1 MSDSLFPAEAPAAPL
16 APSSSPYRVLAR
28 KYRPQ
33 RFEDLI
39 GQEAMVRTI
48 ANSFTVGRIH
58 QAYIFTGV
66 RGTGKTTTARI
77 LARALNYS
85 VPGRIDQPSVDMPE
99 LGVHCQAIMD
109 SRHVD
114 VIEMDAASH
123 TGVDDVREIIENA
136 RYRPVSARTK
146 VYVIDEVHMLSK
158 QAFNALLK
166 TLEEPPEHVKFL
178 FATTEIEKVPV
189 TVRSRCIRFDLKR
202 IELGLMIG
210 HLEKIC
216 GLEGVAAEPE
226 ALAVIARVAEGSVR
240 DALSLLDQA
249 IAYGGP
255 AGVTALDVRD
265 MLGLSDRGEIVTLFE
280 RAMKGEIAEA
290 LELMRAL
297 YRAGADPADVLLEI
311 AEVCHYVTQVKI
323 APEAPDDATI
333 GQSQRERGR
342 EFARR
347 LSMGALTRAWQILL
361 KGFDDVNDLP
371 RPLASAEM
379 ALIRL
384 AYASDLPTPEEAL
397 RKLAETTDYAPRHA
411 PPLPPAGVGP
421 REGASAAGGPER
433 GPAQNAP
440 EPAKPPASA
449 VRLARFED
457 VVALARARRDIQL
470 VQALERDVRLDRF
483 EQGSIAFSLVEG
495 ASPGLAQMLA
505 KRLQE
510 WTGERWMVALAPGST
525 APTLREIQSAREA
538 ERTTDAA
545 AHPVVRKVLER
556 FKGARIVEVR
566 APEAAAAPAHP
577 RPRRTTTSA
586 TPIPNRSTTI
596 FERGEAAMDIM
607 GMMKKAQEVQAKLQ
621 EAQEELGRVEV
632 EGASG
637 GGMVRIAMTA
647 KGEIRGIQIDSSL
660 LTPSDKEMLEDLIM
674 AAFAD
679 AKGKAERAAAEKM
692 QSLTAGLPLPP
703 GMKLPF

>member
-1 MSDSLFPAEAPAAPL
+1 MSDSLFSVDAPAASL
-16 APSSSPYRVLAR
+16 APSPAAAASPYRVLAR

-48 ANSFTVGRIH
+48 ANSFAAGRIH

-85 VPGRIDQPSVDMPE
+85 VPGKIDRPSVDMPE
-99 LGVHCQAIMD
+99 IGAHCQAIMD

-146 VYVIDEVHMLSK
+146 VYIIDEVHMLSK

-178 FATTEIEKVPV
+178 FATTEIEKVPI

-202 IELGLMIG
+202 IESGLMIR

-216 GLEGVAAEPE
+216 GLEGVSAEPE
-226 ALAVIARVAEGSVR
+226 ALAVVARVAEGSVR

-249 IAYGGP
+249 IAYGGQN
-255 AGVTALDVRD
+255 GVTALAVRA
-265 MLGLSDRGEIVTLFE
+265 MLGLSDRGEIITLFE

-290 LELMRAL
+290 LELLRAL
-297 YRAGADPADVLLEI
+297 YRAGADPADILLEL

-323 APEAPDDATI
+323 APGAPDDATI
-333 GQSQRERGR
+333 VESQREKGR
-342 EFARR
+342 EFAGR
-347 LSMGALTRAWQILL
+347 LSIGALTRAWQILL
-361 KGFDDVNDLP
+361 HGFDDVNDSP

-384 AYASDLPTPEEAL
+384 AYASDLPTPQEAL

-411 PPLPPAGVGP
+411 PPLPTAGVP
-421 REGASAAGGPER
+421 RGDVSAAGAAARAIAGSVLA
-433 GPAQNAP
+433 PAA
-440 EPAKPPASA
+440 PPAST

-457 VVALARARRDIQL
+457 VVALAREKRDIQL

-483 EQGSIAFSLVEG
+483 DEGSIAFSVAEG
-495 ASPGLAQMLA
+495 ASPSLAQTLA

-525 APTLREIQSAREA
+525 APTLREAQAAREA
-538 ERTTDAA
+538 ERTSGAA

-566 APEAAAAPAHP
+566 APDAAAAHALSSQPDDDVGYA
-577 RPRRTTTSA
+577 
-586 TPIPNRSTTI
+586 
-596 FERGEAAMDIM
+596 
-607 GMMKKAQEVQAKLQ
+607 
-621 EAQEELGRVEV
+621 
-632 EGASG
+632 
-637 GGMVRIAMTA
+637 
-647 KGEIRGIQIDSSL
+647 DS
-660 LTPSDKEMLEDLIM
+660 DVVDDDL
-674 AAFAD
+674 
-679 AKGKAERAAAEKM
+679 
-692 QSLTAGLPLPP
+692 
-703 GMKLPF
+703 

>member
-16 APSSSPYRVLAR
+16 APCASPYRVLAR

-48 ANSFTVGRIH
+48 ANSFAVNRIH

-85 VPGRIDQPSVDMPE
+85 VPGKIDRPSVDMPE
-99 LGVHCQAIMD
+99 LGAHCQAIMD

-146 VYVIDEVHMLSK
+146 VYIIDEVHMLSK

-178 FATTEIEKVPV
+178 FATTEIEKVPI

-202 IELGLMIG
+202 IESGPMIR

-216 GLEGVAAEPE
+216 GLEGVPAEPE
-226 ALAVIARVAEGSVR
+226 ALAIIARVAEGSVR

-255 AGVTALDVRD
+255 GGVTARAVRD

-290 LELMRAL
+290 LDLMRAL
-297 YRAGADPADVLLEI
+297 YHAGADPADILLEM

-323 APEAPDDATI
+323 APDTPDDATI
-333 GQSQRERGR
+333 GESQREKGR
-342 EFARR
+342 DFARR

-361 KGFDDVNDLP
+361 KGFDDVNDSP

-411 PPLPPAGVGP
+411 PPLPPAGGGP
-421 REGASAAGGPER
+421 RGSLSAATAPAER
-433 GPAQNAP
+433 VDPVQSAPA
-440 EPAKPPASA
+440 PAKPLASA
-449 VRLARFED
+449 VRLARLED
-457 VVALARARRDIQL
+457 VVALARAKRDIQL

-495 ASPGLAQMLA
+495 ASPGLAQTLA

-525 APTLREIQSAREA
+525 APTLREAESAREA
-538 ERTTDAA
+538 ERTTGAA

-566 APEAAAAPAHP
+566 APEAAAPAPSPLEPDEDVGYA
-577 RPRRTTTSA
+577 
-586 TPIPNRSTTI
+586 
-596 FERGEAAMDIM
+596 
-607 GMMKKAQEVQAKLQ
+607 
-621 EAQEELGRVEV
+621 
-632 EGASG
+632 
-637 GGMVRIAMTA
+637 
-647 KGEIRGIQIDSSL
+647 DSESV
-660 LTPSDKEMLEDLIM
+660 DDDL
-674 AAFAD
+674 
-679 AKGKAERAAAEKM
+679 
-692 QSLTAGLPLPP
+692 
-703 GMKLPF
+703 